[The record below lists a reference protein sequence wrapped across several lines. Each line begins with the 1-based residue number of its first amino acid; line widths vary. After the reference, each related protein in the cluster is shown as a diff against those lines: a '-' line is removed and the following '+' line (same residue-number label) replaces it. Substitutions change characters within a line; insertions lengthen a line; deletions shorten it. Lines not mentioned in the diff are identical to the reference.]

1 MFTRLTDDLLDLS
14 STEKGRAYAVL
25 AANEGD
31 ACSCSCASCV
41 VLCCC
46 YICW

>member
-25 AANEGD
+25 AAND
-31 ACSCSCASCV
+31 DDLCSCSCTGCV
-41 VLCCC
+41 ILCCC
-46 YICW
+46 FLCW